1 MKVEEVP
8 SQIAEIFETI
18 QNSIGEKFS
27 NLIFAIFTCIGGIL
41 YSLVKGPMFAL
52 MCLSYIPVFL
62 AILAIFGRMVR
73 NATIQKLEVVKSLGG
88 VAEETL
94 TAIKIVQSFGREDRE
109 IYKFNLECDKATQF
123 GKKH

>member
-1 MKVEEVP
+1 
-8 SQIAEIFETI
+8 
-18 QNSIGEKFS
+18 
-27 NLIFAIFTCIGGIL
+27 
-41 YSLVKGPMFAL
+41 MFAL

-109 IYKFNLECDKATQF
+109 IYKFNLECDKAT
-123 GKKH
+123 